1 MLRPLHIALLE
12 LKLFVSNRGEL
23 AFSIA
28 LPILLFALMYGALS
42 NEPEFYAS
50 ASVVDLDRGPQ
61 ARQLVARLD
70 ALPEIS
76 VEERTEADA
85 NGALDRSAILFA
97 VVIPTG
103 FSDALSAGEPAP
115 LIFRQR
121 GNGGDTG
128 QIIAA
133 VTRGVVRD
141 MASEARIRRHLP
153 QALAGSGASPQ
164 RIAAEIETQITR
176 LRNTPP
182 VTVQTRRPG
191 AANPESGDNNLIS
204 RLMPGLLVMFLMF
217 SVTLGAQALVEER
230 RNGTLERLMTTR
242 LGVNQ
247 LFIGKFL
254 AGITRATLQATIILA
269 LAFIVFRPA
278 GPLAFLQLLAFSALT
293 AAAFSGI
300 ALVIGAL
307 ARTRNQASWAA
318 VFFTLLM
325 VVFGGT
331 FFEIPDGSLLDTISK
346 ATINAYAIDAMQNLI
361 AHGQTLAREWLP
373 ITIMATVAAASLTI
387 ARLLFRITPEG
398 R

>member
-1 MLRPLHIALLE
+1 MLRPLYIALLE

-97 VVIPTG
+97 VVIPAG
-103 FSDALSAGEPAP
+103 FSDALAAGEPAP

-176 LRNTPP
+176 LRNNPP

-191 AANPESGDNNLIS
+191 AANPESDNNNLIS

-278 GPLAFLQLLAFSALT
+278 GPLTFIELLAFSALT

-361 AHGQTLAREWLP
+361 AHGQTLARQWLP